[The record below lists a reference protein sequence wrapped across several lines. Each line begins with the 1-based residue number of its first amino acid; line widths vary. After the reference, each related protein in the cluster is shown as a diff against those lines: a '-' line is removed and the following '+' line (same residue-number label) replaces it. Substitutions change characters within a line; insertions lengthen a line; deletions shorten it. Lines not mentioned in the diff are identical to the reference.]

1 MSDISGFELIR
12 RQSIPALR
20 AEAQEYHH
28 AASGARHLH
37 LAAEDNNNAF
47 AVAFLTE
54 PQDSTGVA
62 HILEHTA
69 LCGSAKYP
77 VRDPFFMMTR
87 RSLNN
92 FMNAFTSSDW
102 TAYPFAS
109 THARDF
115 DNLLDVYLDAA
126 FFPRLDEL
134 DFLQEGWRL
143 EFAGTGAD
151 APLVFKGVV
160 FNEMK
165 GAMSAPHT
173 LLHHAL
179 REQLFACTTY
189 HHNSGGDPARIPDLS
204 WQGLREFHARHYHPA
219 NAWFLTYGNRAAA
232 EHQGKFAAVLARF
245 AGRSGERLR
254 VPDECR
260 LERPAAVTAAF
271 ALEAGE
277 DPAHKTHHLVGWL
290 LGPVT
295 DVVGVLETHFLSA
308 CLLNNSAAPLRAAL
322 ETTPL
327 GSAPSELCG
336 VDDSARELVFAAG
349 LEGSEPEHAEAA
361 EALILD
367 VLRQTARDGL
377 PRERLE
383 AVLHQFE
390 LSQREITGDSF
401 PFGLKLMLNALPAAL
416 HGGDPMAALDLDS
429 GLAHLRRRIEEPDYI
444 GGLLRRLLLD
454 NPHRVRVT
462 LQPDA
467 GYSARLHAAEQA
479 RLAALQ
485 QGLTA
490 ADRDR
495 IRQQA
500 AALAERQAR
509 VDDPEILPRVTLADV
524 APDIRVTTGEALL
537 LGGTPAHYYAQGTN
551 GLAYAQ
557 LLLDLPALDPA
568 LTDLL
573 PLYTECLTDV
583 GIGARDYRAVQDWQA
598 RISGGVDARV
608 LLRGAADDPARLLSG
623 LVLSGKA
630 LNRNQEALAQLLQA
644 TLDGARFDELERLR
658 EIVSQWR
665 LARESAV
672 TDSGHSLALSAASAA
687 YAPSAWLAHHWDG
700 LDGLKRLKALDDS
713 LADAAALRALAAQ
726 LAALH
731 EQVRAA
737 PRRLLLAGE
746 AGQRDAALEAWRAA
760 LPAATPSAATG
771 FAAPHITP
779 PPEQQGFA
787 VAAQVNFCARAWRAV
802 PAAHPD
808 AAVFTVLGPYL
819 RNNFLHTAVREKGGA
834 YGAGAGFD
842 GDAGTFRMYSYRDPR
857 LDGTLAD
864 FDAALA
870 WMQDGRHE
878 PRMLEEAIL
887 GVIADMDRPRS
898 PAGEA
903 IGSYYGD
910 WAGRT
915 PAFRRSLR
923 QRLLAVTLDDLRR
936 AAARLQAEP
945 ARTAVVGAEEALR
958 ASAQHLAITRV

>member
-1 MSDISGFELIR
+1 MSNQHGFELLR
-12 RQSIPALR
+12 RQGIAALR
-20 AEAQEYHH
+20 AEAQEFQHP
-28 AASGARHLH
+28 ASGARHLH
-37 LAAEDNNNAF
+37 LAADDDNNAF

-109 THARDF
+109 THTRDF

-126 FFPRLDEL
+126 FFPKLDEL

-143 EFAGTGAD
+143 DFAGDAPD

-165 GAMSAPHT
+165 GAMSAPHA
-173 LLHHAL
+173 LLHQAL

-189 HHNSGGDPARIPDLS
+189 HHNSGGDPARIPDLN
-204 WQGLREFHARHYHPA
+204 WQALRDFHAHHYHPA
-219 NAWFLTYGNRAAA
+219 NAWFLTYGNRPAE
-232 EHQGKFAAVLARF
+232 EHQRKFEAVLARF
-245 AGRSGERLR
+245 AGRPGRRLR

-260 LERPAAVTAAF
+260 LERPSAVTASYP
-271 ALEAGE
+271 LEAGE
-277 DPAHKTHHLVGWL
+277 SPPHKTHHLVGWL

-295 DVVGVLETHFLSA
+295 DSLGALEAHFLAA

-322 ETTPL
+322 ETTAL

-349 LEGSEPEHAEAA
+349 LEGSEPEHAAAA
-361 EALILD
+361 EDLILD
-367 VLRQTARDGL
+367 VLRQVAQDGL

-401 PFGLKLMLNALPAAL
+401 PYGLKLMLNALPAAL

-429 GLAHLRRRIEEPDYI
+429 GLEQLRRRIAEPGYI
-444 GGLLRRLLLD
+444 GGLVRRLLLD

-462 LQPDA
+462 LRPDA
-467 GYSARLHAAEQA
+467 DYSARLHAAEQA

-509 VDDPEILPRVTLADV
+509 VDDPEVLPRVTLADV
-524 APDIRVTTGEALL
+524 APDIRVTHGEALE
-537 LGGTPAHYYAQGTN
+537 LGATPATHYAQGTN

-557 LLLDLPALDPA
+557 LLLDLPALEPA
-568 LTDLL
+568 LAELL

-583 GIGARDYRAVQDWQA
+583 GIGAQDYRAVQDWQA
-598 RISGGVDARV
+598 RVSGGVGARV

-623 LVLSGKA
+623 LVLTGKA
-630 LNRNQEALAQLLQA
+630 LNRNQAALAELMQA

-672 TDSGHSLALSAASAA
+672 TDSGHSLALSAACAA
-687 YAPSAWLAHHWDG
+687 FAPSAWLAHHWDG
-700 LDGLKRLKALDDS
+700 LEGLKRLKALDDS
-713 LADAAALRALAAQ
+713 LADAAALRTLAGQ

-731 EQVRAA
+731 ARVRAA
-737 PRRLLLAGE
+737 PRRLLLVGE
-746 AGQRDAALEAWRAA
+746 AGQRDAALAAWQAVLPPGMPDAA
-760 LPAATPSAATG
+760 AG
-771 FAAPHITP
+771 FAAPGLAP
-779 PPEQQGFA
+779 QPAQQGFA
-787 VAAQVNFCARAWRAV
+787 VAAQVHYCARAWRTV

-808 AAVFTVLGPYL
+808 AAAYTVLGPYL
-819 RNNFLHTAVREKGGA
+819 RNNFLHTAVREQGGA

-842 GDAGTFRMYSYRDPR
+842 GDAGVFRMYSYRDPR

-864 FDAALA
+864 FEAALA

-878 PRMLEEAIL
+878 PRMLEEAVL

-903 IGSYYGD
+903 IGSYFGD

-915 PAFRRSLR
+915 PAFRRALR
-923 QRLLAVTLDDLRR
+923 QRLLAVTFDDLRR
-936 AAARLQAEP
+936 AAAGLQRSE

-958 ASAQHLAITRV
+958 ASTLGLAVTRV